1 MLLSGSFSS
10 SLPLV
15 SGFGFTF
22 PSVTV
27 FALSHVRLPIPQLLP
42 ALCAGSSPGS
52 QGRKRRPRK
61 GVGKWEG
68 GEKTEADL
76 MSFFFLTAHC
86 PSQFPCN
93 IDWLFLWAVFQ
104 GRIFQMVC

>member
-1 MLLSGSFSS
+1 MLVSGSFSS

-68 GEKTEADL
+68 GEKMEADL
-76 MSFFFLTAHC
+76 MSFFSLQHIALHSFHA
-86 PSQFPCN
+86 
-93 IDWLFLWAVFQ
+93 I
-104 GRIFQMVC
+104 